1 METGKY
7 KNGKQDKRWETYYHS
22 GQLKSF
28 FNFKNGKKHGDAAF
42 YDKGGLVI
50 INTNFKNGLLEES
63 KERHKYL
70 KGVKSVKKYKNGFL
84 YSKNEEVDCDITP
97 LYCTTKKVID
107 KWKRNKLFNSFFS

>member
-1 METGKY
+1 MELIYSATDSTA
-7 KNGKQDKRWETYYHS
+7 QKRKKTWILVI
-22 GQLKSF
+22 GFLLI
-28 FNFKNGKKHGDAAF
+28 FNAAF

-107 KWKRNKLFNSFFS
+107 KWKKNKLFNSFFS